1 LPGKSTLVAIAS
13 GKPNHV
19 ATIHMSKG
27 AAKSARLDLAAV
39 RKRAS
44 SKGDLVAEVKPG
56 ETITGLAVGW
66 TVEMFVKAVEEK
78 PAAKK
83 EGKKKEAKPT
93 PAKKAA
99 PAKKVKPAKATPK
112 AKPAAKKK
120 KK

>member
-1 LPGKSTLVAIAS
+1 
-13 GKPNHV
+13 
-19 ATIHMSKG
+19 
-27 AAKSARLDLAAV
+27 
-39 RKRAS
+39 
-44 SKGDLVAEVKPG
+44 VKPG

-78 PAAKK
+78 PVTKDS
-83 EGKKKEAKPT
+83 GKKKEKPA